1 MRLTVL
7 GTGAWGTA
15 LALSLSGFHSVTL
28 WGRDPDQVQ
37 ALRLTRENRRYLPG
51 HALPPSL
58 QLSSHLPSALQDA
71 DLALLVVP
79 VAALEEILSALA
91 TLSPHL
97 PFLWACKGVEQGTR
111 RLPHQIVHAHPTLQ
125 GPHGVLSGP
134 SFATEI
140 AAGLPAALT
149 LASSNETF
157 AQNTA
162 RLLHHPHLRL
172 YSSTDLVGVEIAGAL
187 KNVMAIASGL
197 SDGLGLGLNA
207 RAALIT
213 RGLAE
218 ITRLG
223 MVLGGRRAT
232 FMGLTGLGDL
242 ILTCTTALS
251 RNYQV
256 GQGLAQGHQLGPL
269 LTGLGHVAEGVPTA
283 LAALQLA
290 QAHGVE
296 MPITATVQEV
306 LSGALNVQDAVI
318 QLLARDPR
326 AE

>member
-1 MRLTVL
+1 MQ
-7 GTGAWGTA
+7 
-15 LALSLSGFHSVTL
+15 SGI
-28 WGRDPDQVQ
+28 
-37 ALRLTRENRRYLPG
+37 
-51 HALPPSL
+51 
-58 QLSSHLPSALQDA
+58 LSSHLPSALQDA

-111 RLPHQIVHAHPTLQ
+111 RLPHQIVRAHPTLQ

>member
-28 WGRDPDQVQ
+28 WGRDPIQVQ
-37 ALRLTRENRRYLPG
+37 ALRLDRENRRYLPG

-91 TLSPHL
+91 VLRPYL

-111 RLPHQIVHAHPTLQ
+111 RLPHQIVRAHPALQ
-125 GPHGVLSGP
+125 GPQGVLSGP

-149 LASSNETF
+149 LASADEAF
-157 AQNTA
+157 AQSTA

-223 MVLGGRRAT
+223 MVLGGHRTT

-256 GQGLAQGHQLGPL
+256 GQGLAQGLPLGPL
-269 LTGLGHVAEGVPTA
+269 LTSLGHVAEGVPTA
-283 LAALQLA
+283 PAALQLA
-290 QAHGVE
+290 QEHGVE
-296 MPITATVQEV
+296 MPITATVQKV
-306 LSGALNVQDAVI
+306 LSGALNVQDAVL